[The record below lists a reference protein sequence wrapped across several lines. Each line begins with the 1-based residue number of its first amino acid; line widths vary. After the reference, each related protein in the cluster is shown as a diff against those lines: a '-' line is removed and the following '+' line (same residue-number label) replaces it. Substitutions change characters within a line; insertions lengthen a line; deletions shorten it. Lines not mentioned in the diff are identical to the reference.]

1 MGNCHSNAWGK
12 ELFKQEK
19 GSIAKGGASPLVLGL
34 KVQGSHFLDTNCAG
48 LSKIKGT
55 FQKNGRFI
63 CRRRELLVCALFRR
77 ELKKTNL
84 MKVDLTLK

>member
-19 GSIAKGGASPLVLGL
+19 GSIARGGASPLVLGL
-34 KVQGSHFLDTNCAG
+34 KVQDSHFLDANCAG

-55 FQKNGRFI
+55 FQKNGRII
-63 CRRRELLVCALFRR
+63 CRRRELLVRTL
-77 ELKKTNL
+77 NL
-84 MKVDLTLK
+84 QEMSF